1 LSGVTDGRKGKD
13 IIDIKELGNYLNI
26 EKQLL
31 KGLASKEDAKDSNPL
46 DLHKILSKAKLEH
59 SLRKLKKLQLEEEIK
74 FLESNVIVKG
84 TLIYNAATS
93 NTPSPAEE
101 KEINARLVNLI

>member
-1 LSGVTDGRKGKD
+1 MSVVTDDRKSKD
-13 IIDIKELGNYLNI
+13 IIGIKELANYLNI

-31 KGLASKEDAKDSNPL
+31 KGLATKEELKDSNSL
-46 DLHKILSKAKLEH
+46 DLHKMLSKTKLEH

-74 FLESNVIVKG
+74 YLESNVIVKG

-93 NTPSPAEE
+93 NTPSSAEE
-101 KEINARLVNLI
+101 KEMNSRL